1 MALIKN
7 YAQMRAA
14 YPQNQHWNEV
24 LEMVFRSPNPAV
36 LNLSASQFLLDQMA
50 TLLPQGKLINTCCI
64 RISHVLNQVGA
75 NKITKN
81 TTDKI
86 RYFPGCANRTS
97 LSKGS
102 YILAVREMSTYMRTK
117 YGAPLSILKFK
128 PGISPTDA
136 LMWKKEHGD
145 AKKAEFMAAIA
156 LKTGIV
162 VLFRPGTNVGGTGTF
177 SGHVD
182 LWDMGQAFHDDSVTD
197 SANQI
202 EFWAVD

>member
-14 YPQNQHWNEV
+14 YPQLQHWNEV

-36 LNLSASQFLLDQMA
+36 LNLKASQFLLDDMA
-50 TLLPQGKLINTCCI
+50 KLLPQGKLINTCCI
-64 RISHVLNQVGA
+64 RISHVLNQIGA

-81 TTDKI
+81 TTDKV
-86 RYFPGCANRTS
+86 RYFPGCADRTT
-97 LSKGS
+97 LAKGN
-102 YILAVREMSTYMRTK
+102 YILAVREMSAYMRAK
-117 YGAPLSILKFK
+117 YGAPLSILKYK
-128 PGISPTDA
+128 QGISSTDA
-136 LMWKKEHGD
+136 LMWKREHGD
-145 AKKAEFMAAIA
+145 AKRATFMSAIA

-162 VLFRPGTNVGGTGTF
+162 VLFRPGINVGGTGTF

-182 LWDMGQAFHDDSVTD
+182 LWDMGRAFHDDSVT
-197 SANQI
+197 STANQI